1 MADKKISELTNLV
14 IPASGDEFAIVDISE
29 ADVNDRTKRI
39 TVSNLMASPGPIGG
53 SNSDSAVFT
62 TLELA
67 AGATINNISTNV
79 NLGNSNT
86 TIPTQR
92 AVKEYV
98 DAQLLPLNVRR
109 IDSDTTAV
117 ASDILLV
124 DTTNGNVTIEM
135 LDIANGKIDIK
146 KISGDSNSVIVNASS
161 LIDGQAQI
169 TIITQFQSY
178 NILVD
183 SGEFFVI

>member
-1 MADKKISELTNLV
+1 MADKKISELTIL
-14 IPASGDEFAIVDISE
+14 PQASDDDLLAIVDNADSE
-29 ADVNDRTKRI
+29 TKQI
-39 TVSNLMASPGPIGG
+39 TRSAFMASPGNIGTGLPG
-53 SNSDSAVFT
+53 SAEFT
-62 TLELA
+62 TLQLTG
-67 AGATINNISTNV
+67 GAIINNISTNV

-86 TIPTQR
+86 TVPTQR

-135 LDIANGKIDIK
+135 LDISNGKIDIK
-146 KISGDSNSVIVNASS
+146 KVSGDSNSVIINAPS